1 MMKHNKTKSNITG
14 AIVLLLLLVVLIL
27 PIALY
32 VYQFGGELSSSHQ
45 RWAEFGSAI
54 SGIYSPM
61 IALLAFLILVGQ
73 FRSQIEM
80 NKHQYD
86 QTYIESNRNELNYF
100 TEKLAES
107 LEKKHK
113 SGMKIREYLEK
124 HFAYLNKEQLNEQS
138 VKDLAKEFR
147 NEHKIVLDMWLAIYP
162 LLQGLAA
169 NKEFPYSHNLS
180 GAILRITC
188 TLSIETCIAIDNF
201 YYVQTNDLGK
211 GKYYFTR
218 EI

>member
-1 MMKHNKTKSNITG
+1 MVKNNKTKSNITS

-27 PIALY
+27 PISFY
-32 VYQFGGELSSSHQ
+32 IYQFGGELSSNHQ

-54 SGIYSPM
+54 SGIYSPI
-61 IALLAFLILVGQ
+61 IALLALLILVGQ

-80 NKHQYD
+80 SKHQHD
-86 QTYIESNRNELNYF
+86 QTYIESTRNELNYF

-124 HFAYLNKEQLNEQS
+124 YFAFLSKEQLNEQP
-138 VKDLAKEFR
+138 VKDIAKEIR
-147 NEHKIVLDMWLAIYP
+147 NDHKIILDMWIAIYP

-169 NKEFPYSHNLS
+169 NKEFPYKHNFS

-201 YYVQTNDLGK
+201 YLTLKNHVL
-211 GKYYFTR
+211 
-218 EI
+218 